1 MKKSIKICIIIA
13 AVVIILAGAMAGV
26 SAWFCSSG
34 IHTIGGNAHIELTS
48 NGYILNESGEV
59 LNEATLNANIT
70 TSGSGFTEK
79 ILKLFDSQRELSL
92 TGFPT
97 VTDDETTSFSF
108 YEFGGS
114 RFLQTS
120 VETQAEGDFID
131 FFASLIQTK
140 YNLYLSDDNTMK
152 YVKIAQD
159 DPESNDPNVF
169 YFISADSSEDAVAR
183 FHELK
188 LG

>member
-1 MKKSIKICIIIA
+1 MKRSIKICIIIA
-13 AVVIILAGAMAGV
+13 AVIIILVGAMVGFF
-26 SAWFCSSG
+26 AWFLSSG
-34 IHTIGGNAHIELTS
+34 VHVAGHNIHIELTTT
-48 NGYILNESGEV
+48 GYILSESGEV
-59 LNEATLNANIT
+59 LNEATLATHATNF
-70 TSGSGFTEK
+70 GSGLVGK
-79 ILKLFDSQRELSL
+79 IIDQFDSQQELSL
-92 TGFPT
+92 TGFPAVT
-97 VTDDETTSFSF
+97 VGETTFFTF

-131 FFASLIQTK
+131 FFASLIRTK

-152 YVKIAQD
+152 YVKIEQD
-159 DPESNDPNVF
+159 DPQSNDPNVF